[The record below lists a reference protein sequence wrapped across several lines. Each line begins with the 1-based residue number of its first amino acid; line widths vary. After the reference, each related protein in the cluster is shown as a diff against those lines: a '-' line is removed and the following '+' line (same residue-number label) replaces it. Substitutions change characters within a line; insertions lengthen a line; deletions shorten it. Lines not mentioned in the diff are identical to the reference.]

1 MRLLYVVQRYGE
13 TIAGGAE
20 QYCREMAE
28 RMAARGHHVE
38 VATTCAQSYVDWAD
52 AYEPGRST
60 VAGVDVHRFRVA
72 APRDNNIFGDL
83 NARLV
88 TGRGSRPLFL
98 QREWMR
104 TQGPWS
110 PELVT
115 WLERNA
121 HRFDAVCC
129 FTYLYWTTWA
139 AVDVLRG
146 RVPLL
151 LHSTVHDEPPLRLS
165 LFDEE
170 FQAPDAFVML
180 MPEEID
186 LIRTRFHVDPVGD
199 VVGIGV
205 EVGAADPSRFRAAYD
220 LAGRPYLLYVGR
232 IDAGKGAL
240 ALVEYFIA
248 YKERHPD
255 DDLVLV
261 MMGVDLLELPKR
273 PDIIVTGFVDFQ
285 TRDDALAG
293 ALALAQPSFFES
305 FSMILT
311 EAFAFGR
318 PALVQGRCTVLKG
331 HALRSGA
338 AIPYDDFA
346 EFECG
351 LEMLQADPA
360 LADAMGEAGR
370 AYVERE
376 YTWETVLDRYEAL
389 LQRTVRSVAAA
400 RPAPSR

>member
-13 TIAGGAE
+13 NIAGGAE

-38 VATTCAQSYVDWAD
+38 IATTCAESYVDWAD
-52 AYEPGRST
+52 VYEPGRTT
-60 VAGVDVHRFRVA
+60 VEGVDVHRFRVA
-72 APRDNNIFGDL
+72 APRDNTIFGDL
-83 NARLV
+83 NRRLV
-88 TGRGSRPLFL
+88 TGRGARPLFL

-110 PELVT
+110 PDLVV
-115 WLERNA
+115 WLEHNA

-139 AVDVLRG
+139 ALDVVHG
-146 RVPLL
+146 RAPLL

-165 LFDEE
+165 LFDNE
-170 FQAPDAFVML
+170 FHTPDAFVML

-186 LIRTRFHVDPVGD
+186 LIRTRFHLDPPGG

-205 EVGAADPSRFRAAYD
+205 EVGPAEPSRFRSAYR
-220 LAGRPYLLYVGR
+220 LGGAPYLLYVGR

-240 ALVEYFIA
+240 ALVEFFIA
-248 YKERHPD
+248 YKDRHPD
-255 DDLVLV
+255 EDLVLV
-261 MMGVDLLELPKR
+261 MVGIDLLKIPER
-273 PDIIVTGFVDFQ
+273 DDIIVTGFVDYQ

-293 ALALAQPSFFES
+293 AFALAQPSFFES

-311 EAFAFGR
+311 EAFAYGR
-318 PALVQGRCTVLKG
+318 PAIVQGRCAVLRG
-331 HALRSGA
+331 HAQRSNG

-346 EFECG
+346 EFEAA
-351 LEMLQADPA
+351 LEMLRSDPE
-360 LADAMGEAGR
+360 LADAMGAAGR

-376 YTWETVLDRYEAL
+376 YEWDTVLERYEAVL
-389 LQRTVRSVAAA
+389 EATVHISPPARAA
-400 RPAPSR
+400 R

>member
-52 AYEPGRST
+52 EYEPGRT
-60 VAGVDVHRFRVA
+60 RVAGVDVHRFRVA
-72 APRDNNIFGDL
+72 APRDNTIFGEL
-83 NARLV
+83 NRRLV
-88 TGRGSRPLFL
+88 TGRGPRPLFL

-110 PELVT
+110 PDLVV

-139 AVDVLRG
+139 ALDTVQG
-146 RVPLL
+146 RAPLL

-165 LFDEE
+165 LFDTE
-170 FQAPDAFVML
+170 FRTPDAFVML

-186 LIRTRFHVDPVGD
+186 LIRERFHVDPPGG

-205 EVGAADPSRFRAAYD
+205 EVGDADPARFRAAYG
-220 LAGRPYLLYVGR
+220 LGSSSYLLYVGR

-240 ALVEYFIA
+240 ALVEFFIA
-248 YKERHPD
+248 YKDRHPD
-255 DDLVLV
+255 EDLMLV
-261 MMGVDLLELPKR
+261 MVGIDLLEIPKR
-273 PDIIVTGFVDFQ
+273 PDIVVTGFVEYQ

-318 PALVQGRCTVLKG
+318 PALVQGRCAVLKG
-331 HALRSGA
+331 HAERSNG

-346 EFECG
+346 EFEAG
-351 LEMLQADPA
+351 LEMLRADPA
-360 LADAMGEAGR
+360 LADAMGAAGK

-376 YTWETVLDRYEAL
+376 YEWETVLKRYEAL
-389 LQRTVRSVAAA
+389 LERTVLTTTTA
-400 RPAPSR
+400 PAVR